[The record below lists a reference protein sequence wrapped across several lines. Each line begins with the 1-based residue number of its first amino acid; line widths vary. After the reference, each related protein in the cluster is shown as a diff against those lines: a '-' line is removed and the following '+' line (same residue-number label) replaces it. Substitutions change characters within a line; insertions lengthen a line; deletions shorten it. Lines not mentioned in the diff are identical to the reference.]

1 MKIADALRLL
11 RGREELTQVEAA
23 KRAGVPDF
31 RTLSHW
37 ETGRK
42 HPGAKLL
49 YKYLRGLDLDF
60 CDLQDALNELDEPA
74 LTGCRMEIERL
85 GRRVAA
91 LERQLA
97 ASPRLGGVG

>member
-60 CDLQDALNELDEPA
+60 CDLQDALNAVEKPPP
-74 LTGCRMEIERL
+74 TGCRMELERL
-85 GRRVAA
+85 RHRVEAV
-91 LERQLA
+91 ERE
-97 ASPRLGGVG
+97 LGLGSGN